1 MGWFLSLPLLIVPFV
16 EVGLLVQTRWPV
28 WPMLLWC
35 GGTAALGA
43 WFTRGEDW
51 TLWTELE
58 ADVQNRRVPTV
69 EALEAMLKLIGAW
82 GLIVPGLLTDA
93 VGAALLFPPIRRA
106 LAEAVRRRLRVRIS

>member
-1 MGWFLSLPLLIVPFV
+1 MGWFLALALLIVPFV

-28 WPMLLWC
+28 WLVLFWC
-35 GGTAALGA
+35 GSMAALGA
-43 WFTRGEDW
+43 WFARGEDW

-58 ADVQNRRVPTV
+58 ADVQNGRVPTA
-69 EALEAMLKLIGAW
+69 EAIEAMLKLIGAW

-93 VGAALLFPPIRRA
+93 VGAALLVPPIRRA